1 MSARVVREKKYEN
14 EAERKKAYRERMKN
28 ELGLDKYLEQQRLKK
43 KEQRARAK
51 AKQPDNKNEPPPPP
65 KPSPPP
71 PQQQQKLKQSLIT
84 SYFKPTA
91 KPTQPIQPTTPS
103 KRSTVNIKPVLKL
116 QERLNKEVKK
126 AQILEEELNNDKN
139 ILNVKPP
146 ARPKKQLDNI
156 KPLHVKYDNKKVEK
170 KTVNQYLSKLKTIHK
185 KIFKSELLPGVID
198 ELQKLMDGKEFNQGV
213 INHLMFFKR
222 IKFIINE
229 IKKIYNKDG
238 TISAYL
244 NAVTSIL
251 SRIPYFKE
259 EYNIISVENNLYSS
273 KYKNKRDTNDGED
286 IDINKL
292 ISFDPSYINKTID
305 DIKNISDKALF
316 GCYTLIPVQ
325 RLQEFF
331 LMKVMN
337 KKIKFEDLDKKF
349 NYVLFENGKPYLF
362 MMYNHKT
369 KKSYPEKQVPIPPKL
384 SNILLEYIESN
395 NINNNEFLF
404 GKPETDFKK
413 NYSEN
418 YFSEKISK
426 LFQKYTGKKISVDIL
441 RASYSTWLDSKNIS
455 LGERRKIAYMMGH
468 SLDTNLQY
476 SKKVGVERIT
486 GNKQIQG
493 QTITQPE
500 PEIKRNT
507 KRSTRKDINY
517 NEN

>member
-51 AKQPDNKNEPPPPP
+51 TKQPDNKIEPPKPPPP
-65 KPSPPP
+65 KPSPTPTQQQQ
-71 PQQQQKLKQSLIT
+71 QQQQKLKQSLIT

-170 KTVNQYLSKLKTIHK
+170 KTLNQYLSKLKTIHK

-316 GCYTLIPVQ
+316 SCYTLIPVQ

-337 KKIKFEDLDKKF
+337 KKIKFEDLDKNF

-369 KKSYPEKQVPIPPKL
+369 KKSYPEKQVPIPQKL

-404 GKPETDFKK
+404 GKPETDFK
-413 NYSEN
+413 
-418 YFSEKISK
+418 
-426 LFQKYTGKKISVDIL
+426 
-441 RASYSTWLDSKNIS
+441 
-455 LGERRKIAYMMGH
+455 
-468 SLDTNLQY
+468 
-476 SKKVGVERIT
+476 
-486 GNKQIQG
+486 
-493 QTITQPE
+493 
-500 PEIKRNT
+500 
-507 KRSTRKDINY
+507 INY
-517 NEN
+517 NENCFSE